1 MNKIRLKGLR
11 SIEIV
16 GEDPKEEKEY
26 VIAIKT
32 EVESITK
39 DIKDPA
45 NPILTYNMTYLS
57 TELINEVG
65 GKELKVREDI
75 GKYSPSQI
83 QRFAIND
90 SLALFVNDKEEMEK
104 QYEVL
109 MSKNIRMF
117 NLMKEL
123 GLNPIET
130 CDKIVSWLD
139 SKRN

>member
-90 SLALFVNDKEEMEK
+90 SLALFVNDKEEMDK
-104 QYEVL
+104 KYEVL

-123 GLNPIET
+123 GLDPVET
-130 CDKIVSWLD
+130 CDKIVSWLE
-139 SKRN
+139 SKKI

>member
-1 MNKIRLKGLR
+1 
-11 SIEIV
+11 
-16 GEDPKEEKEY
+16 
-26 VIAIKT
+26 
-32 EVESITK
+32 
-39 DIKDPA
+39 
-45 NPILTYNMTYLS
+45 MTYLS

-90 SLALFVNDKEEMEK
+90 SLALFVNDKEEMDK
-104 QYEVL
+104 KYEVL
-109 MSKNIRMF
+109 MSKNVRMF

-130 CDKIVSWLD
+130 CDKIVSWLE
-139 SKRN
+139 SKKI